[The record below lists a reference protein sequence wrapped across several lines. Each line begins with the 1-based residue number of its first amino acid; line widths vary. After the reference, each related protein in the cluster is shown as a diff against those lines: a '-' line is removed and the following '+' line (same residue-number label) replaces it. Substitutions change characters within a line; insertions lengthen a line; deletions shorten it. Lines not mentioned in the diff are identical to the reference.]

1 MKPNQ
6 SFGSIVVC
14 MGSSCYARGN
24 IYTVEHIQSW
34 LARHGLLASV
44 ELSGSLCGG
53 RCKEGP
59 VIIINGK
66 VYTNVM
72 PETIED
78 ILVHEF
84 EKAGDPELVQPD
96 STCSNTSAGDSWR
109 VDP

>member
-1 MKPNQ
+1 
-6 SFGSIVVC
+6 
-14 MGSSCYARGN
+14 
-24 IYTVEHIQSW
+24 
-34 LARHGLLASV
+34 
-44 ELSGSLCGG
+44 
-53 RCKEGP
+53 
-59 VIIINGK
+59 
-66 VYTNVM
+66 M